1 MAIEFVRSVQFTKLL
16 KAGNRL
22 REFNF
27 RKLSGAREGEFTV
40 DTVDERG
47 NRIMFTMRKQDE
59 GWRLKDESIPLP
71 AWIGP
76 SEKLL
81 DSVIEEEL
89 RQVH

>member
-27 RKLSGAREGEFTV
+27 RKLGGAREGEFSV

-47 NRIMFTMRKQDE
+47 NRIMFTMKKQDE
-59 GWRLKDESIPLP
+59 GWRLKDEDLPLP
-71 AWIGP
+71 AWIAP
-76 SEKLL
+76 SEKML
-81 DSVIEEEL
+81 DEVIEEEL